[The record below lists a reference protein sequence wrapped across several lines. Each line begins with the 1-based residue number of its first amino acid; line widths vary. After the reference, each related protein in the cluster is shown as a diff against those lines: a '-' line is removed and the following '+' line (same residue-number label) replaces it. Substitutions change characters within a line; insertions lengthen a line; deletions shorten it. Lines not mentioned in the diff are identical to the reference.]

1 MARLSKRLPNEFH
14 SPAPSLRIGPYRIAN
29 NLVVAP
35 MAGVTDR
42 PFRQLCKRLGAGL
55 AVSEMVASN
64 PQLRATEKSQRR
76 TDHRGEVEPIV
87 VQIAGA
93 QPALM
98 ADAARYNVERGAQII
113 DINMGC
119 PTKKVCNVAAGSA
132 LLQNEPLVAAIIDAV
147 VRAVEVPVTVKIRTG
162 WNRQHRNAVRI
173 ARIAE
178 DLGAAAL
185 SIHGRTRECGFV
197 GAVEYDTI
205 RAVKQTT
212 RIPVIANGDV
222 DSPAKARDVLA
233 CTGADA
239 IMIGRAAQGR
249 PWIFRE
255 IRHYLDR
262 GEELPAP
269 EVEEIRGVILDHLAD
284 HYAFYGDGTG
294 VRCARKHL
302 GWYASGLI
310 GGEAFRHEINQLVT
324 AAAQVAAVNRFF
336 DRLAANADRLEYAPA
351 TKTAAASWGEEA
363 LAA

>member
-1 MARLSKRLPNEFH
+1 MLSLLKQPPTNFSHRLS
-14 SPAPSLRIGPYRIAN
+14 AVRIGPYGIGN

-64 PQLRATEKSQRR
+64 PQLRGTAKSQRR

-93 QPALM
+93 DPTLM

-119 PTKKVCNVAAGSA
+119 PAKKVCNVAAGSA
-132 LLQNEPLVAAIIDAV
+132 LLQNEPLVAAIVAAV
-147 VRAVEVPVTVKIRTG
+147 VRAVEVPVTLKIRTG
-162 WNRQHRNAVRI
+162 WSREHRNAVRI

-178 DLGAAAL
+178 DAGVAAL

-197 GAVEYDTI
+197 GPVEYDTI
-205 RAVKQTT
+205 RAVKQAA

-222 DSPAKARDVLA
+222 DSPVKARDVLA
-233 CTGADA
+233 RTGADA

-262 GEELPAP
+262 GESLPPP
-269 EVEEIRGVILDHLAD
+269 EVEEIRRVILDHLAD
-284 HYAFYGDGTG
+284 HYAFYGEVSG
-294 VRCARKHL
+294 VRIARKHL
-302 GWYASGLI
+302 GWYAAGLV
-310 GGEAFRHEINQLVT
+310 GGDAFRHDINRLESS
-324 AAAQVAAVNRFF
+324 AAQIAAVNAFF

-351 TKTAAASWGEEA
+351 ATTAATWVEEA